1 MSDKKLTMRR
11 ALLEDAP
18 LLFDMIGE
26 LAEYE
31 KMQADV
37 TDRKSVV

>member
-1 MSDKKLTMRR
+1 MSDEKLTMRR

-26 LAEYE
+26 AWQNM
-31 KMQADV
+31 KKCRPM
-37 TDRKSVV
+37 